1 MQVAL
6 FGRKFSPDFFPVIEK
21 MIRLLEADTTRFYVH
36 VKFYGFLKTG
46 FTFQK
51 PVEVYED
58 HTGLPSSCFCM
69 ISIGGD
75 GTLLDTLPF
84 VRNSE
89 IPVLGLNTG
98 RLGFLSSVSTDE
110 LKESIQAL
118 KERNY
123 RLDQRS
129 LLMLETREDNLFES
143 FPYALNELTVLK
155 RDNTTMISISA
166 YVNGHYLNTYW
177 ADGLMVATPTGSTGY
192 SLSCG
197 GPIISPD
204 SENFI
209 ITPVAS
215 HNLTVRPI
223 VIKDNSLIK
232 LRIEGRVKSHLIVMD
247 SRSVPLEKPVDL
259 YIKKAHF
266 KINLISL
273 ENKNFFQ
280 TIRNKLAWGFD
291 KRN

>member
-1 MQVAL
+1 MHVAL
-6 FGRKFSPDFFPVIEK
+6 FGRKFDPGFFPVIEK
-21 MIRLLEADTTRFYVH
+21 MVRLLEADTEVFFIKESFYE
-36 VKFYGFLKTG
+36 FLKEG
-46 FTFQK
+46 INFKK
-51 PVEVYED
+51 PVKLYTD
-58 HTGLPSSCFCM
+58 HKGLPTTCFCM

-75 GTLLDTLPF
+75 GTLLDTLPYL
-84 VRNSE
+84 RNSG
-89 IPVLGLNTG
+89 IPVLGINAG
-98 RLGFLSSVSTDE
+98 RLGFLSSVSTDDIG
-110 LKESIQAL
+110 ESIKAL
-118 KERNY
+118 KEHNY
-123 RLDQRS
+123 RLDERS
-129 LLMLETREDNLFES
+129 LLMLETPEGELFGS
-143 FPYALNELTVLK
+143 FPYALNELTILK

-209 ITPVAS
+209 ITPIAS

-232 LRIEGRVKSHLIVMD
+232 LRVEGRVKSHLIVMD
-247 SRSVPLEKPVDL
+247 SRSVPLEHPVDL
-259 YIKKAHF
+259 FIKKAHF
-266 KINLISL
+266 KVKLISI
-273 ENKNFFQ
+273 ENNNFFK
-280 TIRNKLAWGFD
+280 TIRNKLAWGYD